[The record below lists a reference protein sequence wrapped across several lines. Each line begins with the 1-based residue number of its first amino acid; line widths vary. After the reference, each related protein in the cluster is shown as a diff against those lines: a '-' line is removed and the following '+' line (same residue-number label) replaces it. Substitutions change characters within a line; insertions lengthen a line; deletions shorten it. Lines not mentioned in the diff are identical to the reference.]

1 MQESCSTVLQWPQS
15 LFRVRQG
22 SRLNFLKAIGASLSF
37 LCAGISKLVSG
48 SALAVR
54 ALLLVSHPLTL
65 IDEARRRGRG
75 STNQICR
82 TN

>member
-37 LCAGISKLVSG
+37 LCAGISKLVMD
-48 SALAVR
+48 R
-54 ALLLVSHPLTL
+54 HLLCGHCFWCHIL
-65 IDEARRRGRG
+65 
-75 STNQICR
+75 
-82 TN
+82 